1 MYPKLY
7 ALLMVVVLLLPVTVV
22 AAVIGPIKTSASI
35 GFLAQYNKAAS
46 GAASTSQ
53 SYIFRGSA
61 DSYIWQ
67 PWFIVWSGSLGLT
80 LSNSA
85 QGGGSRESSSRNI
98 NGAISFDI
106 LPRSRFPLLL
116 SYSKTNSRSESQID
130 SGASVTAGISS
141 DREASSESFSV
152 FQTYSSPGGTYFSG
166 WFTSNSSESPAVGA
180 SVTRAW
186 GRNTSSG
193 LNISRRFEFHSVEMT
208 LGENNSSSIGSNTL
222 RRTASLSH
230 NYSPES
236 EFGVSSGIVAD
247 DREANSSGRDSRSDG
262 SVKFNSRSFWR
273 PNYSDFSVNGSI
285 AAGETTSS
293 GESSRSISA
302 QMSGGYRLS
311 RTVRVTAGVSV
322 NLDESDASRTGSSG
336 QNVGFSYTSDRIL
349 LGKFTWGWNLVG
361 GLSNSVS
368 RGGGAEQSSASANLS
383 LGHSANRQFV
393 LSGQESIGLSL
404 SQSGGISQIIS
415 SSGTEEGSSSNGE
428 GDMQKN
434 ISHSASINYRHS
446 AQSGTTSIWGSLN
459 DNRDLNSG
467 SSRQGFQVSLSREE
481 RVSRTSGLSG
491 MVNYG
496 YSQSNTP
503 GSGRSSDS
511 TSSGSMSYRDS
522 RFLGVH
528 RLTLQSQL
536 RLSEAGGAQAGL
548 SLASSLSNRMSYQ
561 LGLLS
566 ASLTV
571 SYAHRTDQSG
581 IDQRYMFSVTR
592 TL

>member
-7 ALLMVVVLLLPVTVV
+7 ALLMAAMLLLPITVT
-22 AAVIGPIKTSASI
+22 AAVIGPIKKSGSI
-35 GFLAQYNKAAS
+35 GFLTQYNKAAS

-53 SYIFRGSA
+53 SYIFRGGV

-67 PWFIVWSGSLGLT
+67 PWFIAWSGSLGLT
-80 LSNSA
+80 LSNSV
-85 QGGGSRESSSRNI
+85 QGGSRESSSSNI
-98 NGAISFDI
+98 SGAIFFSV
-106 LPRSRFPLLL
+106 LPRSRFPLRLN
-116 SYSKTNSRSESQID
+116 YSKTNSKTESQID

-141 DREASSESFSV
+141 EREASSESFSIY
-152 FQTYSSPGGTYFSG
+152 QTYSSSGGAYFSG
-166 WFTSNSSESPAVGA
+166 WFTSNSSEAPAVEGR
-180 SVTRAW
+180 SRAW
-186 GRNTSSG
+186 GKNTSSG
-193 LNISRRFEFHSVEMT
+193 LSVSRRFEFHSVEMT
-208 LGENNSSSIGSNTL
+208 LGEFNSYSIGSRAL

-247 DREANSSGRDSRSDG
+247 DREVSSNDQNNS
-262 SVKFNSRSFWR
+262 SVKFNSRFFWR

-285 AAGETTSS
+285 SAGEITTS
-293 GESSRSISA
+293 GDESRSVSA

-311 RTVRVTAGVSV
+311 RSVRVTAGVSV
-322 NLDESDASRTGSSG
+322 NLDESEGQRSGSSG
-336 QNVGFSYTSDRIL
+336 QNVGVSYNSDRVL
-349 LGKFTWGWNLVG
+349 LGKFTWGWNAGG

-368 RGGGAEQSSASANLS
+368 RGGGDEQSSASANLS
-383 LGHSANRQFV
+383 LGHSANRQMV
-393 LSGQESIGLSL
+393 LSGQESVALSL
-404 SQSGGISQIIS
+404 SQSGGLSQLIS
-415 SSGTEEGSSSNGE
+415 SSGTEEG
-428 GDMQKN
+428 DVRAN
-434 ISHSASINYRHS
+434 ISHSLSINYRHS
-446 AQSGTTSIWGSLN
+446 AQSGVTSLWSSLN
-459 DNRDLNSG
+459 DNRDLSSG
-467 SSRQGFQVSLSREE
+467 SSQQGFQLSLSREE

-496 YSQSNTP
+496 YSQSNTVD
-503 GSGRSSDS
+503 SGKSSNS

-536 RLSEAGGAQAGL
+536 RLSEANGAEAGL
-548 SLASSLSNRMSYQ
+548 SLVSSWSNRMSYQ

-566 ASLTV
+566 ASLTA

>member
-7 ALLMVVVLLLPVTVV
+7 AFLMVVVLLLPVTVV

-35 GFLAQYNKAAS
+35 GFLTQYNKAAS

-53 SYIFRGSA
+53 SYIFRGGA

-80 LSNSA
+80 LSSSA
-85 QGGGSRESSSRNI
+85 QGGSSRESSSRNI
-98 NGAISFDI
+98 SGAISFDI
-106 LPRSRFPLLL
+106 LPRSRFPLRL

-141 DREASSESFSV
+141 DRETRSESFSV

-166 WFTSNSSESPAVGA
+166 WFTSNSSESPAVRG
-180 SVTRAW
+180 SVARAW

-193 LNISRRFEFHSVEMT
+193 LSVARRFEFHSVEVT

-262 SVKFNSRSFWR
+262 SVKFNSRFFWR

-285 AAGETTSS
+285 TAGEITSS
-293 GESSRSISA
+293 VESSRSISA

-322 NLDESDASRTGSSG
+322 NLDESDASRTGSSS
-336 QNVGFSYTSDRIL
+336 QNVGLSYTSDRIL
-349 LGKFTWGWNLVG
+349 LGKFTWGWNLGG

-368 RGGGAEQSSASANLS
+368 RGGGAEQNSASANLS

-393 LSGQESIGLSL
+393 LSDQELIGLSL
-404 SQSGGISQIIS
+404 NQSGGVSQIIS
-415 SSGTEEGSSSNGE
+415 SSGTEEGSSSSGE

-434 ISHSASINYRHS
+434 ISHSVSINYRYS
-446 AQSGTTSIWGSLN
+446 AQSGTTSIWSSLN

-528 RLTLQSQL
+528 RLMLQSQL

-548 SLASSLSNRMSYQ
+548 SLASSLSNQISYQ

-566 ASLTV
+566 ASLTA
-571 SYAHRTDQSG
+571 SYAHRTGQSG

>member
-7 ALLMVVVLLLPVTVV
+7 AFFMVVLLLPVTVT
-22 AAVIGPIKTSASI
+22 AAVIGPIKKSGSI

-46 GAASTSQ
+46 GGASTSQ
-53 SYIFRGSA
+53 SYIFRGSV

-85 QGGGSRESSSRNI
+85 QGGSSRESSSRNI
-98 NGAISFDI
+98 TGAISFDV
-106 LPRSRFPLLL
+106 LPRSRFPLRL
-116 SYSKTNSRSESQID
+116 SYSETNSRTESQINSD
-130 SGASVTAGISS
+130 ARVTAGISS
-141 DREASSESFSV
+141 ERESRSESFSAY
-152 FQTYSSPGGTYFSG
+152 QTYSSPGGASFSG
-166 WFTSNSSESPAVGA
+166 WFTSNFSESPAVTNGA
-180 SVTRAW
+180 ARAW

-193 LNISRRFEFHSVEMT
+193 LSVARRFEFHSVEMT
-208 LGENNSSSIGSNTL
+208 LSEYNSRSIGSNAL

-247 DREANSSGRDSRSDG
+247 DRETSNSDRDNQGNS
-262 SVKFNSRSFWR
+262 SVKFNSRFFWR

-285 AAGETTSS
+285 AAGEVTSL
-293 GESSRSISA
+293 GESSRSVSA

-311 RTVRVTAGVSV
+311 RSVRVTAGVSV
-322 NLDESDASRTGSSG
+322 NLDESDARRSGGSS
-336 QNVGFSYTSDRIL
+336 QNVGLSYASDRIL
-349 LGKFTWGWNLVG
+349 LDKFTWGWNLGG
-361 GLSNSVS
+361 GLSNSIS

-393 LSGQESIGLSL
+393 LSDQASIGLSL

-415 SSGTEEGSSSNGE
+415 FSGTEEDSSSSSE
-428 GDMQKN
+428 GGMQKN
-434 ISHSASINYRHS
+434 LSHSASINYRHS
-446 AQSGTTSIWGSLN
+446 AQSGMTSIWSSLN
-459 DNRDLNSG
+459 DNRDLSSG

-491 MVNYG
+491 MVNYS
-496 YSQSNTP
+496 YSQSDTP
-503 GSGRSSDS
+503 GSGRSSNS

-522 RFLGVH
+522 RFLGLH
-528 RLTLQSQL
+528 RLMLQSQL
-536 RLSEAGGAQAGL
+536 RLSEASNAEAGL
-548 SLASSLSNRMSYQ
+548 SLVSSWSNRMSYQ

-566 ASLTV
+566 ASLSA
-571 SYAHRTDQSG
+571 SYVHRTDQSG